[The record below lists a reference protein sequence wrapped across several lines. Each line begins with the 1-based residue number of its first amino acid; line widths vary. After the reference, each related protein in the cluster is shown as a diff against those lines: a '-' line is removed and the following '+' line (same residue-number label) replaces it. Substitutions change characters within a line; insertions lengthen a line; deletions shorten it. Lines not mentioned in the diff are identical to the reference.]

1 MFSQTV
7 NFSACLLVM
16 QFYCQ
21 LEIRYHVTRAELKQ
35 KYKFEKR
42 KVLLRRLGNIQD
54 GHCLIIVAFVCCVIC
69 VSWVRFVICSELQLR
84 ATFVTLLKSGLVLHL

>member
-21 LEIRYHVTRAELKQ
+21 LEIRYHVTRAE
-35 KYKFEKR
+35 
-42 KVLLRRLGNIQD
+42 VLLRRLGNIQD

-84 ATFVTLLKSGLVLHL
+84 ATFVTLLKSGLVLHLSYEKISWPR